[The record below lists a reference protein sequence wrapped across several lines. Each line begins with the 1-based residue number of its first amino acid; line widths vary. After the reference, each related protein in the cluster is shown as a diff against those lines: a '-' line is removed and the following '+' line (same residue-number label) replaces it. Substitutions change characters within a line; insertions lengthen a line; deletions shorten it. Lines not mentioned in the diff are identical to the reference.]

1 MTNDFDFDYDWKGK
15 TRYPPPVIPDD
26 SEDDDEDMYMSDR
39 PENQEDVPSC
49 NESEEDDNLENLPV
63 NKLQERLA
71 SEVNHSY

>member
-1 MTNDFDFDYDWKGK
+1 
-15 TRYPPPVIPDD
+15 
-26 SEDDDEDMYMSDR
+26 MYMSDR

-63 NKLQERLA
+63 NKVQEKLA